1 MVRSDSIH
9 DNVVGSSCVPGDV
22 TRTPCDLGGGLKA
35 WWFMSDKLG
44 HQAEASRFI
53 FYVHGPTSSPGSSA
67 HRALVSRLALEAGAA
82 VLMVDYRRTPE
93 HTREDSQADVSKA
106 YGWLV
111 GQPGVM
117 PTSTLIMADG
127 LGCAL
132 ALNLCAELR
141 DATVAGGEDVL
152 PAGLGLLSPWVDL
165 SDSGT
170 FGSKSW
176 EKHQQVDY
184 LSQRIMAF
192 TASGYAGLSQVGV
205 VPRLAL
211 HARAQ
216 ASRALMCR
224 CRMRACAVCVGGER
238 PCDEKLDV
246 ESITAVKNA
255 CGPASMWPL
264 FSNPQI

>member
-1 MVRSDSIH
+1 
-9 DNVVGSSCVPGDV
+9 
-22 TRTPCDLGGGLKA
+22 
-35 WWFMSDKLG
+35 
-44 HQAEASRFI
+44 
-53 FYVHGPTSSPGSSA
+53 
-67 HRALVSRLALEAGAA
+67 VSRLALEAGAA

-192 TASGYAGLSQVGV
+192 TASGYAGLSQLDDELVSPMSRSFAKFPPVYLSLGQCEMLLDQGLQLAENMRRDKV
-205 VPRLAL
+205 LVDVDEAADMVHAFQLLAPFHSACAAGILRLATF
-211 HARAQ
+211 ARRMAPGNMKLPVQ
-216 ASRALMCR
+216 QMDGLMVGIDLSSPS
-224 CRMRACAVCVGGER
+224 AVFN
-238 PCDEKLDV
+238 P
-246 ESITAVKNA
+246 
-255 CGPASMWPL
+255 PAADD
-264 FSNPQI
+264 Q